1 MAKHTAATSTQTLPV
16 YFAYPESPGWETPPT
31 SEDQVLARL
40 RSSPLLFASYQGL
53 NDQWRRHFLDFCQGK
68 KSLPL
73 TYDPFFKRIFHPD
86 IHPDRLSRLVSSI
99 LGIHVKVLHILPSE
113 DSIISGG
120 TLLIMDILAELE
132 DGSLINVE
140 IQKQAYAFPAERISC
155 YSADLLMR
163 QYARAK
169 GVKGKAFT
177 YQDIKKVY
185 VIVLFEKSTGA
196 FHALPETYL
205 HHGRTRFDT
214 GLEMEL
220 LQEYFLISLDVFREF
235 QYPKD
240 KNEQTAW
247 LSLLVTEDL
256 EEAERL
262 VQEYPWLQE
271 IFEEIAMLRQ
281 KPEEVLGM
289 FSEALRIL
297 DQNTIKYMID
307 ELEKDLE
314 EKEAVLR
321 EKAAEIKEKEA
332 VLKEKDAAIKE
343 KEAVIEEKDAV
354 LKEKDAVLKEK
365 DAALKERDAKLEAA
379 TREREAAFAEIA
391 RLKAQVAGSSAT

>member
-99 LGIHVKVLHILPSE
+99 LGINVKVLHILPSE

-155 YSADLLMR
+155 YCADLLMR
-163 QYARAK
+163 QYARAR

-247 LSLLVTEDL
+247 LSLLVTEDP

-343 KEAVIEEKDAV
+343 KEAV
-354 LKEKDAVLKEK
+354 LKEK

-379 TREREAAFAEIA
+379 TREKEAAFAEIA

>member
-99 LGIHVKVLHILPSE
+99 LGINVKVLHILPSE

-155 YSADLLMR
+155 YCADLLMR
-163 QYARAK
+163 QYARAR

-247 LSLLVTEDL
+247 LSLLVTEDQ

-314 EKEAVLR
+314 EKAAQIEEKEVVLR
-321 EKAAEIKEKEA
+321 EKAAEIREKEA
-332 VLKEKDAAIKE
+332 VLKEKDAAI
-343 KEAVIEEKDAV
+343 
-354 LKEKDAVLKEK
+354 KEK

-379 TREREAAFAEIA
+379 TREKEAAFAEIA

>member
-99 LGIHVKVLHILPSE
+99 LGINVKVLHILPSE

-155 YSADLLMR
+155 YCADLLMR
-163 QYARAK
+163 QYARAR

-354 LKEKDAVLKEK
+354 LKEKDAALKER

-379 TREREAAFAEIA
+379 TREKEAAFAEIA

>member
-99 LGIHVKVLHILPSE
+99 LGINVKVLHILPSE

-155 YSADLLMR
+155 YCADLLMR
-163 QYARAK
+163 QYARAR

-247 LSLLVTEDL
+247 LSLLVTED
-256 EEAERL
+256 
-262 VQEYPWLQE
+262 
-271 IFEEIAMLRQ
+271 RQ
-281 KPEEVLGM
+281 DP
-289 FSEALRIL
+289 
-297 DQNTIKYMID
+297 
-307 ELEKDLE
+307 
-314 EKEAVLR
+314 
-321 EKAAEIKEKEA
+321 
-332 VLKEKDAAIKE
+332 
-343 KEAVIEEKDAV
+343 
-354 LKEKDAVLKEK
+354 
-365 DAALKERDAKLEAA
+365 
-379 TREREAAFAEIA
+379 
-391 RLKAQVAGSSAT
+391 

>member
-99 LGIHVKVLHILPSE
+99 LGISVKVLHILPSE

-155 YSADLLMR
+155 YCADLLMR
-163 QYARAK
+163 QYARAR

-247 LSLLVTEDL
+247 LSLLVTEDP

-314 EKEAVLR
+314 EKAAQIEEKEAVLR
-321 EKAAEIKEKEA
+321 EKAAEIREKEA
-332 VLKEKDAAIKE
+332 VLKEKDAAI
-343 KEAVIEEKDAV
+343 
-354 LKEKDAVLKEK
+354 KEK

-379 TREREAAFAEIA
+379 TREKEAAFAEIA

>member
-99 LGIHVKVLHILPSE
+99 LGINVKVLHILPSE

-155 YSADLLMR
+155 YCADLLMR

-247 LSLLVTEDL
+247 LSLLVTEDP

-314 EKEAVLR
+314 EKAAQIEEKEAVLR
-321 EKAAEIKEKEA
+321 EKAAEIREKEA
-332 VLKEKDAAIKE
+332 VLKEKDAAI
-343 KEAVIEEKDAV
+343 
-354 LKEKDAVLKEK
+354 KEK

-379 TREREAAFAEIA
+379 TREKEAAFAEIA

>member
-99 LGIHVKVLHILPSE
+99 LGISVKVLHILPSE

-155 YSADLLMR
+155 YCADLLMR
-163 QYARAK
+163 QYARAR

-247 LSLLVTEDL
+247 LSLLVTEDP

-314 EKEAVLR
+314 EKAAQIEEKEAVLR
-321 EKAAEIKEKEA
+321 EKAAEIREKEA

-343 KEAVIEEKDAV
+343 K
-354 LKEKDAVLKEK
+354 
-365 DAALKERDAKLEAA
+365 DAAFKERDAKLEAA
-379 TREREAAFAEIA
+379 TREKEAAFAEIA

>member
-99 LGIHVKVLHILPSE
+99 LGINVKVLHILPSE

-155 YSADLLMR
+155 YCADLLMR

-205 HHGRTRFDT
+205 LHGRTRFDT

-247 LSLLVTEDL
+247 LSLLVTEDP

>member
-99 LGIHVKVLHILPSE
+99 LGINVKVLHILPSE

-155 YSADLLMR
+155 YCADLLMR
-163 QYARAK
+163 QYARAR

-247 LSLLVTEDL
+247 LSLLVTEDP

-314 EKEAVLR
+314 EKAAQIEEKEAVLR
-321 EKAAEIKEKEA
+321 EKAAEIREKEA
-332 VLKEKDAAIKE
+332 VLKEKDAAI
-343 KEAVIEEKDAV
+343 
-354 LKEKDAVLKEK
+354 KEK

-379 TREREAAFAEIA
+379 TREKEAAFAEIA

>member
-99 LGIHVKVLHILPSE
+99 LGINVKVLHILPSE

-155 YSADLLMR
+155 YCADLLMR

-205 HHGRTRFDT
+205 LHGRTRFDT

-343 KEAVIEEKDAV
+343 KEAVIEEKEAV